1 DVFSWY
7 FCFFSSR
14 RRHTRS
20 KRDWSSDVCSSDLKG
35 DLEAARELLEEAGV
49 DDGFEFTL
57 DIRSQPKMQAQA
69 ESIQQALEPL
79 DVTVNLNVID
89 TSSYYET
96 IGTPSQQNDA
106 AISGWCPDWASS
118 ASTFIPPL
126 FDGRNIVEKGNGN
139 LAQIDDEAIN
149 TRIDEIMA
157 MEDLEEANVAWGE
170 LDEQIMEQAPI
181 APL

>member
-1 DVFSWY
+1 
-7 FCFFSSR
+7 
-14 RRHTRS
+14 
-20 KRDWSSDVCSSDLKG
+20 
-35 DLEAARELLEEAGV
+35 
-49 DDGFEFTL
+49 
-57 DIRSQPKMQAQA
+57 MQAQA

-157 MEDLEEANVAWGE
+157 MEDLEEANRSE
-170 LDEQIMEQAPI
+170 LQSRGHLVCRLLLEKIIPA
-181 APL
+181 ARV